1 MAELYALIYQGTSKI
16 GTLIPDC
23 VVEEVYEDR
32 ALITSHPVERG
43 SNISDHAYILPKQL
57 EMRIAWADY
66 KTDSTRGEFG
76 GDQDRSKRKY
86 EELLVLQAKL
96 EPLNVSTGKR
106 SHRDMLIE
114 AISVTHDEKT
124 KHAVIAIVRMR
135 EVRFAESIL
144 NITTSPTRLGAPQS
158 TQDRISVGPV
168 QGQVQQTDQ
177 ESPNSPPDANPVI
190 LPPLVPAPAEILL

>member
-1 MAELYALIYQGTSKI
+1 MAEIYALIYQGTSKI
-16 GTLIPDC
+16 GSLLPDC

-32 ALITSHPVERG
+32 AQITAHPVERG
-43 SNISDHAYILPKQL
+43 SNISDHAYILPKQV

-66 KTDSTRGEFG
+66 KGGEVNYS
-76 GDQDRSKRKY
+76 RMKY
-86 EELLVLQAKL
+86 EELLRLQAQL

-106 SHRDMLIE
+106 QYRDMLIE

-144 NITTSPTRLGAPQS
+144 NITTTPARQGIPQS
-158 TQDRISVGPV
+158 TQNRISVGPV
-168 QGQVQQTDQ
+168 QGEVKQSEEQ
-177 ESPNSPPDANPVI
+177 SNNSPPDAAQVI
-190 LPPLVPAPAEILL
+190 LPPLAPVTP